1 MNPSGEAMKYFRH
14 ILMSHEI
21 FLKIFD
27 GPQKFS
33 FLNFFSLVNWFKRLP
48 KGVWAQNALTG
59 RQRKK
64 KHVQVHTKSTN
75 VYIGKVLLKIQ
86 DNNFLCISKLMVRSE
101 SLEMGQRIHLYD
113 SISWVFFART
123 VLIDRLHSFRKGMC
137 ALTMNV
143 MEK

>member
-1 MNPSGEAMKYFRH
+1 MNS
-14 ILMSHEI
+14 
-21 FLKIFD
+21 
-27 GPQKFS
+27 
-33 FLNFFSLVNWFKRLP
+33 FKRLP

-75 VYIGKVLLKIQ
+75 VYIGKVPLKIQ

-113 SISWVFFART
+113 NIS
-123 VLIDRLHSFRKGMC
+123 
-137 ALTMNV
+137 
-143 MEK
+143 